1 MLSEWHQRGY
11 IWQIL
16 LKWTQVSDRLCFPLM
31 NAVTTLTVWK
41 IRLKGHNGKHEG
53 KELQSAHRGPGRG
66 GGGPLFP
73 LWAHNASKKRTQ
85 RGRHSLL
92 WTRVFGFTFGNHK
105 TAHPGK
111 DRKRKLPTHSLT
123 FLWGTRA
130 CVVQGEDPWGPLPLG
145 CVLCRWGCPL
155 PWGLLKALDWLPSI
169 LWTRTKR
176 PPEKSRPGASFAL
189 LKSEVSFVVWIQP
202 GEAHPNVD
210 SNCCESPQATDQ
222 LRTLSSLFCPV
233 WLLLQLHWEG
243 VSGELTWARY
253 CLGIVQW
260 WIPSPCSVPPS
271 CPKWRENHSRTNR
284 LKMRLAMHGVCSPP
298 WKGTNFSHSFGQT
311 HFS

>member
-1 MLSEWHQRGY
+1 
-11 IWQIL
+11 
-16 LKWTQVSDRLCFPLM
+16 M
-31 NAVTTLTVWK
+31 NAVTTVTVWK

-123 FLWGTRA
+123 FLRGTRA

-155 PWGLLKALDWLPSI
+155 PCSRHWIGSLPYYEQEQNALQRRADLVLDLFSLRVKFP
-169 LWTRTKR
+169 LWFEFNLVKPTPT
-176 PPEKSRPGASFAL
+176 
-189 LKSEVSFVVWIQP
+189 
-202 GEAHPNVD
+202 
-210 SNCCESPQATDQ
+210 
-222 LRTLSSLFCPV
+222 
-233 WLLLQLHWEG
+233 
-243 VSGELTWARY
+243 
-253 CLGIVQW
+253 
-260 WIPSPCSVPPS
+260 
-271 CPKWRENHSRTNR
+271 
-284 LKMRLAMHGVCSPP
+284 
-298 WKGTNFSHSFGQT
+298 
-311 HFS
+311 